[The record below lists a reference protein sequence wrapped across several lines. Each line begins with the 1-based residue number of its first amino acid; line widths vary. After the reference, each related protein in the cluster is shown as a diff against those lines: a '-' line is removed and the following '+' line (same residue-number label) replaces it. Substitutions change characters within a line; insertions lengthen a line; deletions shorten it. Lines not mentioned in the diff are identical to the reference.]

1 MNKSM
6 KISFLIAGLVISW
19 SMSLA
24 INESAQKEMMTGE
37 QIKWQVVSSG
47 GSSGVSTSYKLQTTI
62 GQTATGPGTSTAYK
76 VNQGFWQNFG
86 STSGCCVK
94 GGDAN
99 HDGKL
104 NLLDVSYIINKLY
117 RGGPDFFCVEEADAK
132 ADGKINLLDV
142 SYIING
148 LYRGGPMPTCP

>member
-1 MNKSM
+1 M
-6 KISFLIAGLVISW
+6 KKRTKMILMIAVLIIWSGMVMAGDKAVPK
-19 SMSLA
+19 A
-24 INESAQKEMMTGE
+24 TTAGE
-37 QIKWQVVSSG
+37 QIKWQVIANGGTAGTSG
-47 GSSGVSTSYKLQTTI
+47 SYKLWGTI
-62 GQTATGPGTSTAYK
+62 SQTASGPGTSTSYK

-104 NLLDVSYIINKLY
+104 NLLDVAYIVNKLY
-117 RGGPDFFCVEEADAK
+117 REGSDFVCEAEADAE
-132 ADGKINLLDV
+132 ANGKINLRDV
-142 SYIING
+142 VYIING